1 MVNIYN
7 MNNIYEETKF
17 LMKKYNLTANKKLG
31 QNFLVDS
38 EAINSIVASANL
50 TKKDMVIEIGPG
62 LGTLTSMLIEKA
74 GKVIAIELDD
84 RMIKILGDRF
94 LLYDN
99 FELINEDVLK
109 VDLSSLIEKNSEF
122 ENIKVVAN
130 LPYYITTPIIMKLL
144 ENRLKIESITIMIQ
158 KEVAERIVAT
168 PGSKLSGAIT
178 YSVHYYAEPEKIALV
193 PNTSF
198 IPSPEVDSE
207 VIKLNIRKSP
217 PVKIDNEKLFFNVIK
232 ASFMQRRKT
241 LSNGLVNGG
250 IVKNKAKAIEIL
262 KNMGLEYTE
271 SRMNHPSIASGYV
284 IKTEPTKG
292 SEVKAGTTVTVYVSL
307 GAQTVMKQVPDVT
320 GINVDDAKR
329 VLESYGLKVGEVKL
343 DETSDEPYGTVLFQ
357 DPAEGDMVAT
367 GSFVNLTIS
376 QGDTVV
382 SRLTITVPLP
392 SSIDRDVTVSAY
404 LDDMEVRRETI
415 NPKNTTSWK
424 PSFSGEGIGRVKIY
438 IDDEIYMEY
447 IVDFDEGIHEIDS
460 DYSQDFQ

>member
-178 YSVHYYAEPEKIALV
+178 YSCL
-193 PNTSF
+193 
-198 IPSPEVDSE
+198 
-207 VIKLNIRKSP
+207 
-217 PVKIDNEKLFFNVIK
+217 
-232 ASFMQRRKT
+232 
-241 LSNGLVNGG
+241 
-250 IVKNKAKAIEIL
+250 
-262 KNMGLEYTE
+262 
-271 SRMNHPSIASGYV
+271 
-284 IKTEPTKG
+284 
-292 SEVKAGTTVTVYVSL
+292 
-307 GAQTVMKQVPDVT
+307 
-320 GINVDDAKR
+320 
-329 VLESYGLKVGEVKL
+329 
-343 DETSDEPYGTVLFQ
+343 
-357 DPAEGDMVAT
+357 
-367 GSFVNLTIS
+367 
-376 QGDTVV
+376 
-382 SRLTITVPLP
+382 
-392 SSIDRDVTVSAY
+392 
-404 LDDMEVRRETI
+404 
-415 NPKNTTSWK
+415 
-424 PSFSGEGIGRVKIY
+424 
-438 IDDEIYMEY
+438 
-447 IVDFDEGIHEIDS
+447 
-460 DYSQDFQ
+460 